1 MLDEAERA
9 PAGVACWMQPASV
22 GRGDGVEAGVG
33 RGDEVEGV
41 HAAERATA
49 GAACWTQ
56 PKGRRPRLRVGCS
69 QAGVSRGD
77 EVEASVGQGGWGLGR
92 GGGADGASAGADA
105 CVGRREGWAT
115 GWRWAS
121 AGANGASAGEVGRM
135 GRRPGRMRA
144 SGIGRWGGWVVGRGG
159 CVCRGG

>member
-105 CVGRREGWAT
+105 CVGHR
-115 GWRWAS
+115 
-121 AGANGASAGEVGRM
+121 EVGRM
-135 GRRPGRMRA
+135 GRRPGRMRV
-144 SGIGRWGGWVVGRGG
+144 SGRMRQTQGRRGG
-159 CVCRGG
+159 FRARGLEWP